1 MCLFQPTFYL
11 VICLSY
17 SCQNKNFHVLQLLDK
32 QLNLLLS
39 GSLMGCHIRC
49 QWSYSQWV
57 GPAWMVE
64 LTIDGFV
71 WFDIKHFM
79 PHCLCWIVL
88 WNDNWNRNQG
98 WAVFHVSLSE
108 SIAERSR
115 ASTYVLIVVRDPD
128 SNPGEGRII
137 YLFINNNVDST
148 FTMSWKD
155 RL

>member
-88 WNDNWNRNQG
+88 WNDNWNWNQMLAQQFLKNDNTNSLG
-98 WAVFHVSLSE
+98 LRGLWKLTITTKACMILCKNQYPNFYQYFLKSYYSVS
-108 SIAERSR
+108 
-115 ASTYVLIVVRDPD
+115 
-128 SNPGEGRII
+128 
-137 YLFINNNVDST
+137 
-148 FTMSWKD
+148 
-155 RL
+155 